1 MAGSQTWSN
10 KPFFPIQV
18 GVSVQ
23 GYLSCRETGGGV
35 GPLAVNLTQIY
46 LTYDMYDCIFYVLL
60 FSCYL

>member
-23 GYLSCRETGGGV
+23 GNLSCGETGGGV
-35 GPLAVNLTQIY
+35 GLQAVNLTQIC
-46 LTYDMYDCIFYVLL
+46 LLFDCIFSFIY
-60 FSCYL
+60 